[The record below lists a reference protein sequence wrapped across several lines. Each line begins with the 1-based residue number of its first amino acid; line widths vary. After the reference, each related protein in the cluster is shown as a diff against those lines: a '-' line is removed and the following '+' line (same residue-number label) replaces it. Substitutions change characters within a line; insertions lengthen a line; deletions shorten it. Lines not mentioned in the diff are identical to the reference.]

1 MAQSPS
7 SAAEHRE
14 QRDQGGSKP
23 QLVVV
28 ELGKQQTPQN
38 IRRLR
43 EGRGKLMKSI
53 DRIVADLVEAGTIKA
68 NAQSLVIV
76 VREAAAFPFPAPPGG
91 MPNFGFPGMG
101 GDEDEDEDDEDDE
114 DDDED

>member
-7 SAAEHRE
+7 SSAEHKE
-14 QRDQGGSKP
+14 QREGSKP

-28 ELGKQQTPQN
+28 ELGKQQTPQE

-53 DRIVADLVEAGTIKA
+53 DKIAADLVEAGTIKA

-76 VREAAAFPFPAPPGG
+76 VREAAAFPFPTPPAG
-91 MPNFGFPGMG
+91 MPKFEFPGMG
-101 GDEDEDEDDEDDE
+101 EDEDDEEEDEDEDEED
-114 DDDED
+114 